1 VSAIHDLTIEQA
13 STAMAQGKL
22 SSVRLTEHLLE
33 RIGRL
38 EPALRAWETVDS
50 AGALDAAR
58 RADVEM
64 QGSGP
69 RGRLH
74 GVPVGLKDIYYTAG
88 LRTSMSSKVFRDFVP
103 DFDCA
108 FVERLK
114 AAGAV
119 VIGKTVTTEFAT
131 GDPSPTLNPWHAAH
145 TPGGSSSGSA
155 VAVATRSVP
164 VASGSQTA
172 GSVVRPAAY
181 NGVVGL
187 KPTYG
192 VVSRYGVFPCS
203 WTLDTLG
210 WMTRSAADAAIV
222 FDVVAGHDPRDPGS
236 AAVEPEPAYEGMFSA
251 EDSSGT
257 DLAPRIGLVTGYF
270 GQKASLEVS
279 SNTLEAVER
288 LKLAGAFV
296 EPLDLPESFDGIH
309 EAQLAIDYTECSLAH
324 KETFAKHAGDYAPN
338 IRSRV
343 EAGALVPAWAYVQ
356 AQRLRRKFRL
366 DMDRVLVGYDA
377 IVMPSTPSP
386 AGDVTTTGDPM
397 FQSPWTVAGLPEITI
412 PSGLSRDGLPM
423 GIQLVGRGYGDA
435 GLLRVAHWAELQLGV
450 DLGIPPAAR

>member
-1 VSAIHDLTIEQA
+1 MSEIHDLTIEQA
-13 STAMAQGKL
+13 SAAMARGKL
-22 SSVRLTEHLLE
+22 SSVQLTEHLLA

-38 EPALRAWETVDS
+38 EPVLKAWETIDA
-50 AGALDAAR
+50 AGALDSAR
-58 RADVEM
+58 RADAEM
-64 QGSGP
+64 QRTGR

-74 GVPVGLKDIYYTAG
+74 GIPVGLKDIYYTAG

-103 DFDCA
+103 GYDCA

-131 GDPSPTLNPWHAAH
+131 GDPSPTINPWHAGH

-155 VAVATRSVP
+155 VAVAVRSVP
-164 VASGSQTA
+164 AASGSQTA

-181 NGVVGL
+181 NGVVGF

-210 WMTRSAADAAIV
+210 WMTRSAADAAIL
-222 FDVVAGHDPRDPGS
+222 FDAVAGYDSRDPGS
-236 AAVEPEPAYEGMFSA
+236 AAVEIEPAYEALSVAGDSGM
-251 EDSSGT
+251 EQP
-257 DLAPRIGLVTGYF
+257 PRIGLVTTYF

-279 SNTLEAVER
+279 SDTLEAVER
-288 LKLAGAFV
+288 LKLAGAV
-296 EPLDLPESFDGIH
+296 IEPFDLPESFDGIH

-324 KETFAKHAGDYAPN
+324 RETFAKHAADYAPN

-343 EAGALVPAWAYVQ
+343 EAGALIPAWAYVQ

-366 DMDRVLVGYDA
+366 DMDGALVGYDA

-386 AGDVTTTGDPM
+386 AGDVATTGDPM

-412 PSGLSRDGLPM
+412 PTGLSRDGLPM
-423 GIQLVGRGYGDA
+423 GIQFVGHGYGDA
-435 GLLRVAHWAELQLGV
+435 GVLRVARWAERQLGV
-450 DLGIPPAAR
+450 QLGIPPAAR